1 MRAILCGMADMMH
14 VFDRRTVRERRDRAA
29 PGFSAFDF
37 LFREVGN
44 RLADRLL
51 DVTRQFPRA
60 LDLGCHT
67 GALKAALHDGGK
79 IDDLV
84 QCDLSEAMARQA
96 GGLRL
101 VSDEE
106 ALPFA
111 ESCFDLILSNLSLHW
126 VNDLPGSFVQVR
138 RCLKPDGFFLAA
150 ILGGDTLIEL
160 RDSLM
165 AAEIEI
171 RDGVSPRLSPF
182 MQISDAGALLQR
194 AGFAL
199 PVIDADKIVVTYDT
213 MFALLADLRAMGE
226 TNAATARSRQFT
238 PRALF
243 LRAAELYR
251 ERHANADGRIRATF
265 EVIYLHGWA
274 PHESQQQA
282 LRPGSAQTRLAD
294 VLDADVPDT
303 DVPDA
308 DVPGIK
314 ETTTPPE

>member
-194 AGFAL
+194 AGSAL
-199 PVIDADKIVVTYDT
+199 PVLAAAHIVDASGHTIRSTAAVESGSDILTWSITVVLTSIDRFMERRTSPSVYMPIRWPSGLT
-213 MFALLADLRAMGE
+213 MPVMPRPLADISS
-226 TNAATARSRQFT
+226 NAVVS
-238 PRALF
+238 
-243 LRAAELYR
+243 
-251 ERHANADGRIRATF
+251 
-265 EVIYLHGWA
+265 
-274 PHESQQQA
+274 
-282 LRPGSAQTRLAD
+282 
-294 VLDADVPDT
+294 
-303 DVPDA
+303 
-308 DVPGIK
+308 
-314 ETTTPPE
+314 

>member
-1 MRAILCGMADMMH
+1 MTDMMH
-14 VFDRRTVRERRDRAA
+14 LFDRRTVRKRRDRAA
-29 PGFSAFDF
+29 PGFSDCDF

-51 DVTRQFPRA
+51 DVTRKFPRA

-67 GALKAALHDGGK
+67 GALEAALRGSGK

-84 QCDLSEAMARQA
+84 QCDLSQAMARQA
-96 GGLRL
+96 GGLAAGGLAAGGLAL

-111 ESCFDLILSNLSLHW
+111 EGCFDLILSNLSLHW
-126 VNDLPGSFVQVR
+126 VNDLPGTFVQVR
-138 RCLKPDGFFLAA
+138 RCLKADGFFLAA
-150 ILGGDTLIEL
+150 VLGGDTLVEL

-171 RDGVSPRLSPF
+171 RDGISPRLSPF

-226 TNAATARSRQFT
+226 TNATTARPRQFS

-265 EVIYLHGWA
+265 EVVYLHGWA

-294 VLDADVPDT
+294 VLDAT
-303 DVPDA
+303 E
-308 DVPGIK
+308 I
-314 ETTTPPE
+314 TTPPE